1 MNDRKHIVS
10 MRLTSDDRTAIQ
22 SIATRLLVRE
32 ADIYRYAVN
41 QILARLESLLDTS
54 CRGVELLP
62 LFLELR
68 EELNYN
74 LGFKKAQLYKIINHK
89 ELSPENQVPMA
100 DIELLILPHHSVR
113 NRLTKIH
120 KVTEKNIDTDA
131 WLKLYFKEKYFG
143 DRDFEALQVLQ

>member
-41 QILARLESLLDTS
+41 QLLTRLESLLDTS
-54 CRGVELLP
+54 CRGIELLP
-62 LFLELR
+62 FFLELR

-74 LGFKKAQLYKIINHK
+74 LGFKKTQLYSIINNK
-89 ELSPENQVPMA
+89 VLSPENKVPME

-113 NRLTKIH
+113 NRLAKIH
-120 KVTEKNIDTDA
+120 QVTEKNIDTDA
-131 WLKLYFKEKYFG
+131 WLKLYFKEKYFAG
-143 DRDFEALQVLQ
+143 RDF